1 MRVPRMTAA
10 LAALAALCTVAAGVP
25 GVAQAQPAEP
35 VPPPPSSSAPPGG
48 ELPEGWG
55 LSGEGPARQLVWR
68 SAGPV
73 PLTGAAVGFYA
84 GDRLL
89 GHPVADADGRTFRLA
104 LRQVRPE
111 RLERLEVRA
120 GGLRLDEPG
129 PVAEQ
134 RPGHPP
140 PSVRPRAVLPANS
153 VDPGTPGEYGTVT
166 GEYELPPVPLPGFD
180 TPVEMRA
187 VVVAPTGAEGR
198 RPLALFL
205 HGRHGTCYT
214 DGEEWPTGEWPCPSG
229 AKPVPSHRGYLKDQ
243 ELLASQGY
251 VTVSVSANGINSQDY
266 LAKDGG
272 AQARSSLVRLHL
284 ARWADWSADPAT
296 APAAVR
302 SAPPADLSKVLL
314 VGHSRG
320 GEGVN
325 RAAMDSLY
333 PPPAEEDG
341 YGGETRWTIRGT
353 AHIAPTAFG
362 QNPVPDVPSMTILPG
377 CDGDVSDLQGQ
388 VYADATRGVSRG
400 AALHSVVYLVGA
412 NHNFFNSEWTPGEAE
427 APAADDFQDWGEDNP
442 DPVCSPTA
450 AGTRL
455 TAAQQHTAGAT
466 YLAAAARLFVEGDD
480 RVRPLLDGS
489 GVRAPSAGPAQVL
502 THAVGAHRTPAFLPD
517 DEPAVTGGRLCRQVH
532 PDPATAC
539 LDPAEDGRSPH
550 FVWMLTNDEP
560 GRHAVALEWSAP
572 GSAAAVRVTP
582 AEPVSVAGAEALALR
597 LMVPP
602 NTTGTRFDVALT
614 DASGRRAELG
624 RVSVDGLPG
633 SERTVSH
640 WAREVRVPLAAVAE
654 AGLDPERIESLELT
668 PRSASGRAWLVDSW
682 GWRPG
687 TPEAEPAAL
696 TRIDLGH
703 LTVDEGDSGVRTHRV
718 PVRIS
723 GQGSGQA
730 RLFVPEP
737 GSEDIA
743 VRTVTVRPGDVPD
756 LPVEVEGNTRFG
768 SDLSQYTAAKAVS
781 GTVIGSASGTVTAR
795 NDDPLPEITVT
806 PVADRVAEGQ
816 KLTWRVSLDEE
827 IDAYVLGWFRPVPVD
842 GGTELSTT
850 DLDRTWLE
858 DYQNVPALPE
868 RPLSEVGDDLRVY
881 LALPPD
887 DPSTEVS
894 VPVAVDELAEPEESL
909 RLRLLVEDGSGNP
922 VEGPLVT
929 GGVRDAP

>member
-1 MRVPRMTAA
+1 MRVPRVTAA
-10 LAALAALCTVAAGVP
+10 LAALAALCTVAAGAP
-25 GVAQAQPAEP
+25 GVARAQPAEP

-55 LSGEGPARQLVWR
+55 LSGEGPGRQLVWR

-73 PLTGAAVGFYA
+73 PLTDAAVGFYS

-104 LRQVRPE
+104 LRQARPE
-111 RLERLEVRA
+111 RLEHLEVRA
-120 GGLRLDEPG
+120 GGLRLDRPG
-129 PVAEQ
+129 PVGGQ
-134 RPGHPP
+134 QPRRPV
-140 PSVRPRAVLPANS
+140 PSAKPGAVLPVNS

-166 GEYELPPVPLPGFD
+166 GEYELPPVALPGFD

-187 VVVAPTGAEGR
+187 VVVAPAGAEGR

-205 HGRHGTCYT
+205 HGRHGTCYG
-214 DGEEWPTGEWPCPSG
+214 GEEALTGEWPCPSG

-251 VTVSVSANGINSQDY
+251 VTVSVSANGVNSQDH

-302 SAPPADLSKVLL
+302 SAPTADLSKVLL

-341 YGGETRWTIRGT
+341 YRGETRWTIRGT

-362 QNPVPDVPSMTILPG
+362 QNPVPDVPSVTILPG

-400 AALHSVVYLVGA
+400 AALHSVVYMVGA

-427 APAADDFQDWGEDNP
+427 APADDDFQDWGENDP
-442 DPVCSPTA
+442 DPVCSPDA
-450 AGTRL
+450 ATGTRL

-466 YLAAAARLFVEGDD
+466 YLAAAARLFVQGDD

-550 FVWMLTNDEP
+550 FLWMLTNDEP
-560 GRHAVALEWSAP
+560 GRYAVALEWSAP

-582 AEPVSVAGAEALALR
+582 AEPVSVAGSEELALR

-614 DASGRRAELG
+614 DTSGRRAELG

-633 SERTVSH
+633 SDRTVSH
-640 WAREVRVPLAAVAE
+640 WAREVRVPLAAVSE
-654 AGLDPERIESLELT
+654 AGLDPERIESLELV
-668 PRSASGRAWLVDSW
+668 PRGDSGRAWLVDSW

-723 GQGSGQA
+723 GQGGGQV

-737 GSEDIA
+737 GSGDIA
-743 VRTVTVRPGDVPD
+743 VRTVTVRPGDSPEM
-756 LPVEVEGNTRFG
+756 PVGVEGNTRYG
-768 SDLSQYTAAKAVS
+768 NDLSQYAAAKAVR
-781 GTVIGSASGTVTAR
+781 GTVIGSATGTVTAR

-816 KLTWRVSLDEE
+816 ELTWRVSLDEE
-827 IDAYVLGWFRPVPVD
+827 IDTYVFGWFRPVPVD
-842 GGTELSTT
+842 GGTELSTA

-858 DYQNVPALPE
+858 DYHDVPALPE

-881 LALPPD
+881 LTLPPD
-887 DPSTEVS
+887 EPSVEVS
-894 VPVAVDELAEPEESL
+894 VPVAVDGAAEPEESL
-909 RLRLLVEDGSGNP
+909 RLRLVVEDGSGDP
-922 VEGPLVT
+922 VEGPLAT
-929 GGVRDAP
+929 GRVRDAP